1 MKKDFCVLQIEKKNI
16 LVLSNGKNVAPQP
29 IENAIKQSSYIN
41 QIMLLGDN
49 QKTVAALVVPDF
61 DSVKSFAQ
69 EQGISTSSLNDL
81 LTDKSIIQ
89 LIKKEISQY
98 TSDFSDFE
106 QVRQFHLIDREF
118 TAETDEMTPT
128 LKLKRNVIM
137 KNFADQINQ
146 IYS

>member
-1 MKKDFCVLQIEKKNI
+1 MALL
-16 LVLSNGKNVAPQP
+16 LVIV
-29 IENAIKQSSYIN
+29 
-41 QIMLLGDN
+41 
-49 QKTVAALVVPDF
+49 
-61 DSVKSFAQ
+61 
-69 EQGISTSSLNDL
+69 
-81 LTDKSIIQ
+81 Q

>member
-1 MKKDFCVLQIEKKNI
+1 MRITDRKKNI

-61 DSVKSFAQ
+61 ESVKSFAQ
-69 EQGISTSSLNDL
+69 EQGISTSDLSDL

-137 KNFADQINQ
+137 KNFDDQINQ
-146 IYS
+146 FYS

>member
-1 MKKDFCVLQIEKKNI
+1 
-16 LVLSNGKNVAPQP
+16 
-29 IENAIKQSSYIN
+29 
-41 QIMLLGDN
+41 MLLGDN

-61 DSVKSFAQ
+61 DSVKIFAQ